1 LTGDLPQFLSA
12 LGVGTP
18 AIRIFF
24 DIFLSEHGLEGSP
37 SMIEIQ
43 HILDQEVVGIKGGDE
58 QFVDP
63 VTDALAHRHRLA
75 WRRSSV
81 SSHNH
86 ACGRQS
92 LIQGQ
97 PASLKQLDD
106 LTGAPASHACSR
118 WMSQDALDLG
128 MLEDLISSPPR

>member
-63 VTDALAHRHRLA
+63 VTGLPGAGARCRVTITRAAGNPSSRGSQPPSNSSMTSPVLRLVTLA
-75 WRRSSV
+75 V
-81 SSHNH
+81 
-86 ACGRQS
+86 G
-92 LIQGQ
+92 G
-97 PASLKQLDD
+97 
-106 LTGAPASHACSR
+106 
-118 WMSQDALDLG
+118 
-128 MLEDLISSPPR
+128 